1 MVIEVNGIGHPDMLF
16 DSKQPYS
23 ACLICGQVYQTHEDR
38 LAQPTTRLGYE
49 RKAARDAWRAGHSMR
64 HSAQEHRHLQEQ
76 QALGWD
82 ATPEAVL
89 RLASFGIYVMG
100 DLVGSDEHAAA
111 GREAPRAP
119 LTDAEGS

>member
-1 MVIEVNGIGHPDMLF
+1 VVIEVNGIGHPDMLF

-38 LAQPTTRLGYE
+38 QARPDTQLAFE

-64 HSAQEHRHLQEQ
+64 HSHAEHRRLQGEQ
-76 QALGWD
+76 AKGWD
-82 ATPEAVL
+82 ATPDAVL